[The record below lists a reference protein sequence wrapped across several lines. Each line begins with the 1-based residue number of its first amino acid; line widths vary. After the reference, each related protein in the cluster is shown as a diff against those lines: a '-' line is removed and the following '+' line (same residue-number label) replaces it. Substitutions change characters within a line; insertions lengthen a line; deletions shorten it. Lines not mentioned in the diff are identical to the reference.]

1 LRIVYV
7 DLAAIYA
14 QQKDYKDEEAALQ
27 RAIESDPTQPD
38 AHYQLGRLYQTLGN
52 TAAAEKELS
61 RVQEFHKKA
70 EKQAEENLASK
81 MATSPPALNPA
92 ETR

>member
-1 LRIVYV
+1 
-7 DLAAIYA
+7 
-14 QQKDYKDEEAALQ
+14 
-27 RAIESDPTQPD
+27 
-38 AHYQLGRLYQTLGN
+38 LYQTLGN
-52 TAAAEKELS
+52 KAAAEKELS
-61 RVQEFHKKA
+61 RVQELHKKA